1 MQAPIQTMKP
11 RILLV
16 VTDLGPGGSQ
26 AMNMQLAKELINR
39 GWSVDIAVLFNR
51 WRVLGKDLC
60 KNLNITILGQD
71 RFPDKVM
78 LPLRL
83 FSMARK
89 VDLILGGAEQ
99 ASSTYAWLSALI
111 TGKPFVAWVH
121 NSFHLHLFSLSRYD
135 RFIVKTLYRKTRYVV
150 FVSTGARD
158 SLLACLGRKPPQAT
172 WHVVENFL
180 TRTAMPRKTKP
191 LDPRVASK
199 PIILGVGR
207 LATQKAFDRLI
218 RAHAKLLKMGLDQ
231 HLVILGEGPKRT
243 ELLRE
248 AQRLGVAAT
257 TFFPGH
263 VSNVPDWLEHA
274 TIFALCSKYEGLP
287 LVILEAMAAGT
298 PIVAM
303 DCPSGPREM
312 LQDGY
317 AGLLVPEG
325 DETAFTEAL
334 AALLTSPELRARYS
348 ERGRQRAVYYCP
360 ERIVPQWESL
370 LKEIARS

>member
-1 MQAPIQTMKP
+1 
-11 RILLV
+11 
-16 VTDLGPGGSQ
+16 
-26 AMNMQLAKELINR
+26 
-39 GWSVDIAVLFNR
+39 
-51 WRVLGKDLC
+51 
-60 KNLNITILGQD
+60 
-71 RFPDKVM
+71 
-78 LPLRL
+78 
-83 FSMARK
+83 
-89 VDLILGGAEQ
+89 
-99 ASSTYAWLSALI
+99 
-111 TGKPFVAWVH
+111 
-121 NSFHLHLFSLSRYD
+121 
-135 RFIVKTLYRKTRYVV
+135 
-150 FVSTGARD
+150 
-158 SLLACLGRKPPQAT
+158 
-172 WHVVENFL
+172 VVENFL
-180 TRTAMPRKTKP
+180 PKTSITPEAKAIDP
-191 LDPRVASK
+191 LLLSRPV
-199 PIILGVGR
+199 ILGVGR
-207 LATQKAFDRLI
+207 LAKEKAFDRLI

-257 TFFPGH
+257 TFLPGH
-263 VSNVPDWLEHA
+263 VPNVPDWLERA

-303 DCPSGPREM
+303 DCPSGPREI

-348 ERGRQRAVYYCP
+348 ERGKQRAAYYCP

-370 LKEIARS
+370 FKEIAGS